1 MTKDKRRR
9 KQQKK
14 KKVETLNRNLKFPK
28 RDSSKS
34 KTGNENS
41 LEFGPIQQKS
51 LSVMMMKRE
60 RERIKQQEEEEKV
73 NRSWRLEWII

>member
-9 KQQKK
+9 KQQK

-41 LEFGPIQQKS
+41 TEGVRKFARVWSNTTEIFECDDDEER
-51 LSVMMMKRE
+51 KRANKAARRRGE
-60 RERIKQQEEEEKV
+60 SE
-73 NRSWRLEWII
+73 